1 MICKGTGAWISFYR
15 GSDLQGY
22 PVCILSIYRSRSL
35 SFLTG
40 KDGAASCGKGVYG
53 TPFPGYPAGD
63 YRQDEGCFPGI
74 EGERET
80 ASWERDF

>member
-40 KDGAASCGKGVYG
+40 KDGAASCGKGVSG
-53 TPFPGYPAGD
+53 APFPGYPAGD
-63 YRQDEGCFPGI
+63 YQPYERCFPGI